1 MAKLQR
7 DISFKHLVKMPT
19 PRRTETKE
27 GWIDRCMGDQES
39 VDTYPDEGQ
48 RYAVCQYKWQQF
60 EPIQHISFDYDGVL
74 TTKKGMDLALKLRDR
89 GHVLYIISARSH
101 KTLLRSKA
109 QLLGIPNSRIYAT
122 GSNKNKVAT
131 VIKLKLKNH
140 YDSSSFVVNE
150 LGKVGK
156 LI

>member
-1 MAKLQR
+1 
-7 DISFKHLVKMPT
+7 MPT
-19 PRRTETKE
+19 PKKNETKE
-27 GWIDRCMGDQES
+27 EWIDRCMGDSES
-39 VDTYPDEGQ
+39 VDTYPDEDQ
-48 RYAVCQYKWQQF
+48 RYAVCSYKWEQF
-60 EPIQHISFDYDGVL
+60 EQIRHISFDYDGVL
-74 TTKKGMDLALKLRDR
+74 TLKKGMDLALKLRNQ
-89 GHVLYIISARSH
+89 GHVLYIVSARSH

-140 YDSSSFVVNE
+140 YDSSSAVIKE